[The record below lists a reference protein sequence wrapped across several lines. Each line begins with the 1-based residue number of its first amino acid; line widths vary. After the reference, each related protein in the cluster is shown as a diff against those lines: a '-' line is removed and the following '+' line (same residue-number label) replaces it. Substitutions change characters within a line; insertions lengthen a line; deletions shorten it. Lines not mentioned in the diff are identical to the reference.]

1 MGAEGRL
8 RREHRAVTI
17 HPSAAGF
24 DRSAPDYERGR
35 PTYPPEAVAWLVA
48 ALRIAPGTT
57 VVDLAAGTGK
67 LTRLLVPTGATV
79 VAVEPVAGMREQLR
93 SLVPGVDVLD
103 GRAEAMPVAGGS
115 VDAVT
120 VAQAFHW
127 FRGPEALAE
136 IHRVLRAGGHLGL
149 MWNRRDLDQPVQA
162 EIHEVINRHRGET
175 PAHVSGAWRDAFA
188 TTSLFGPLTET
199 HFRLEQVLDADGVV
213 ARGVSTSFIAQL
225 PDEERR
231 DVEAGLRA
239 IARRHGEPVTLSYV
253 TDCYWCEAS
262 S

>member
-1 MGAEGRL
+1 
-8 RREHRAVTI
+8 VTI

-35 PTYPPEAVAWLVA
+35 PTYPGEAVGWLVE
-48 ALRIAPGTT
+48 ALRISPGTA

-67 LTRLLVPTGATV
+67 LTRLLVPSGATV

-93 SLVPGVDVLD
+93 SVVPGVEVLD
-103 GRAEAMPVAGGS
+103 GRAEAIPLGGGS
-115 VDAVT
+115 ADAVT

-127 FRGPEALAE
+127 FRGAEALAE
-136 IHRVLRAGGHLGL
+136 IHRVLRAGGRLGL
-149 MWNRRDLDQPVQA
+149 IWNRRDLDQPVQA

-175 PAHVSGAWRDAFA
+175 PAHLSGAWRDAFRA
-188 TTSLFGPLTET
+188 TSLFGPLTDA
-199 HFRLEQVLDADGVV
+199 HFFLEQVLDADGLV
-213 ARGVSTSFIAQL
+213 ARGVSTSFIARL
-225 PDEERR
+225 PEEERGE
-231 DVEAGLRA
+231 VEAGLRA
-239 IARRHGEPVTLSYV
+239 IALRHGEPVTLRYV